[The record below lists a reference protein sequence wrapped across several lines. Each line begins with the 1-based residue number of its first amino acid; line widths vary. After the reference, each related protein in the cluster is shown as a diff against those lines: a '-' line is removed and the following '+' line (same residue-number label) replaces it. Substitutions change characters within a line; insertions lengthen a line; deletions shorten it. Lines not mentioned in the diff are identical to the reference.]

1 MKMQILTRLNS
12 LGNMA
17 HTYFAS
23 SVFSLPLKTKENP
36 KGIFTEHEMYM
47 ALAAIFTSIYF
58 DLDPSKSFP
67 LRHAAHAVAQQLGQA
82 VEGNI
87 KSSSSFLSGLLG
99 GSRKGNNAL
108 EEYGATIIKKLLD
121 SGLGASEITWSQI
134 LPAAVAM
141 VPNQAQVVSIPNYFL
156 SFSAL
161 LVGAN

>member
-1 MKMQILTRLNS
+1 MHILMRPNS
-12 LGNMA
+12 LGNLA

-23 SVFSLPLKTKENP
+23 SVFSLPLKTKDNP

-47 ALAAIFTSIYF
+47 SLAAIFTSIYF

-67 LRHAAHAVAQQLGQA
+67 LRHAAHAVSQQLGQA
-82 VEGNI
+82 VEANI

-141 VPNQAQVVSIPNYFL
+141 VPNQAQVVSIPNYFEKI
-156 SFSAL
+156 L